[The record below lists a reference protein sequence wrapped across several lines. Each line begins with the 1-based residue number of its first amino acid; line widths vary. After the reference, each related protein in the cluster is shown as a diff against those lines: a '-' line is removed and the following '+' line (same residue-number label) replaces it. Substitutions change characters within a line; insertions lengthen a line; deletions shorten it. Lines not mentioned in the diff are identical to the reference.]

1 MESRKH
7 RTDMY
12 VLTIAG
18 V

>member
-1 MESRKH
+1 MKRRKH

-12 VLTIAG
+12 VLTVAG